1 MSLAVTGALYQGER
15 VGLRADNGLIAELGP
30 DVSPQPGDYLIDG
43 AGTIL
48 VPPLINGHT
57 HAAMTLFRGY
67 GDDLPLMRWLEEKVW
82 PIERKLEPADVYWGT
97 RLACLEMIRSGTVRF
112 WDMYWH
118 APAAARAVGDAGM
131 RATVAAPLID
141 VDGRSEQMREA
152 ALRTLDEL
160 SDAPD
165 RIDAGLAPH
174 AIYTVSEA
182 SLRWIAEVAA
192 ERGFPVQIHLSE
204 TEQEVIDCVA
214 AHGERPAL
222 YLDRVGLLSPRTVL
236 AHGVWLDDDELELIA
251 ERGAVVVTNPVANLK
266 LAVGAVFPYPRA
278 RAAGVQ
284 VGLGTDGP
292 GSNNSLDL
300 FADMKALALIQK
312 HNANDAAAI
321 GAAETWEIAT
331 GRRAPLLGAADGL
344 EVGQPA
350 DFLLLRAGAPELS
363 FGELPAALVYAASG
377 AVVHSTVVAGRVLMR
392 DGEIEGAGEV
402 LARALERAR
411 GLGLAPPLASA
422 YADELA

>member
-1 MSLAVTGALYQGER
+1 MSLVVTGALLGGRR
-15 VGLRADNGLIAELGP
+15 VGLRTADGVFIEIGP
-30 DVSPQPGDYLIDG
+30 DVEAQPGDDVLDA
-43 AGTIL
+43 AGGML

-67 GDDLPLMRWLEEKVW
+67 GDDLPLMRWLEEKIW
-82 PIERKLEPADVYWGT
+82 PIERKLEPEDVYWGT
-97 RLACLEMIRSGTVRF
+97 RLACLEMIRTGTVRF

-118 APAAARAVGDAGM
+118 PAAAARAVHDAGM

-141 VDGRSEQMREA
+141 VDGRTDAMRA
-152 ALRTLDEL
+152 AAIESLDEL
-160 SDAPD
+160 ASAGE
-165 RIDAGLAPH
+165 RIVGGLAPH
-174 AIYTVSEA
+174 AIYTVSED
-182 SLRWIAEVAA
+182 SLRWIAELAA
-192 ERGFPVQIHLSE
+192 DRGIPVQIHLSE
-204 TEQEVIDCVA
+204 TEPEVIDCLS
-214 AHGERPAL
+214 AHGERPAR

-236 AHGVWLDDDELELIA
+236 AHGVWVDDDELELIA

-266 LAVGAVFPYPRA
+266 LAVGGVFPYPRA

-300 FADMKALALIQK
+300 FADMKMLALIQK
-312 HNANDAAAI
+312 HTANDPAAI
-321 GAAETWEIAT
+321 GAVETWELAT
-331 GRRAPLLGAADGL
+331 GRRAPLLGAASGL

-350 DFLLLRAGAPELS
+350 DFLLLRAGASELS

-377 AVVHSTVVAGRVLMR
+377 AVVQTTVVAGQVLMR
-392 DGEIEGAGEV
+392 DGEIEGSDEV

-411 GLGLAPPLASA
+411 RLGLAPPRASLNPNPA
-422 YADELA
+422 